1 MAAPPPLTRRSGTW
15 GEVRSRSIWRWQL
28 IFTAS
33 AVAILVAI
41 ALLEPRLFAHPRFG
55 PGAVGLVVVTCA
67 ALVIPWHRLGPI
79 AVLLLPVAD
88 IILIGMLSA
97 SGETRM
103 ALLWVFPI
111 AWIATYYGM
120 TWVIAGLGVIAV
132 IITIDAFTAGLD
144 PGQAQRVLIILLCLG
159 FMGITI
165 HVGSQRTRAYSR
177 LLRRQSAQ
185 MDRTRRRAET
195 QAQRTA
201 VLANTLETG
210 LARIDRDGVLLD
222 ANAAFLSLFGAEAI
236 ATFSPTGAVEY
247 SAHRGVAL
255 APDATFLAR
264 AARGE
269 RVDDERAWLH
279 DAQGRWRALDVSMR
293 PVVIT
298 GGEPP
303 SNLIVVR
310 DVTAAVQAEHERQT
324 VAMIVSHEL
333 RNPLTAILGHTDLL
347 LERDDLPEDVRRQL
361 TVVDNAGQRMQRLIT
376 SSLQRYT
383 SDAPELAAV
392 DLRPLVEAS
401 IVAFSPSATAAQVA
415 LTMDL
420 GRATPVLADAFRL
433 RQAVDN
439 TLGNAVKY
447 TGRGGTVHVSAAHT
461 DTHVV
466 LTIADTGIGMS
477 PEDLER
483 MFEPGYRSRSARDSG
498 IPGTGLGMSVVKE
511 IVDQHGGTLEVA
523 SALGR
528 GTSVVMRLPRAT
540 EEERS
545 S

>member
-1 MAAPPPLTRRSGTW
+1 MATSLPLGGRSGAW

-28 IFTAS
+28 ILTAS

-41 ALLEPRLFAHPRFG
+41 ALLDPHLFAHPRFA
-55 PGAVGLVVVTCA
+55 PGAVGLIAVTCA
-67 ALVIPWHRLGPI
+67 ALVIPWHRLS
-79 AVLLLPVAD
+79 ATAVVLLPMAD
-88 IILIGMLSA
+88 IVLIAMLSA

-111 AWIATYYGM
+111 AWIATYYRM
-120 TWVIAGLGVIAV
+120 SWVIAGLGVIATTLTV
-132 IITIDAFTAGLD
+132 DAFVAGLT
-144 PGQAQRVLIILLCLG
+144 PGHAQRVLIILLCLG

-165 HVGSQRTRAYSR
+165 HVGAERTRAYSR

-185 MDRTRRRAET
+185 MDRTRRRAEM

-210 LARIDRDGVLLD
+210 LARLDRDGVLSD
-222 ANAAFLSLFGAEAI
+222 ANAAFLALFGAESI

-247 SAHRGVAL
+247 SAHRGVAV

-269 RVDDERAWLH
+269 RTDDERVWLH
-279 DAQGRWRALDVSMR
+279 DAHGRWRALDVSTR
-293 PVVIT
+293 PIGAA
-298 GGEPP
+298 GGEQP
-303 SNLIVVR
+303 SNLIVLR
-310 DVTAAVQAEHERQT
+310 DVSAVVQAERERQT
-324 VAMIVSHEL
+324 VATIVSHEL

-347 LERDDLPEDVRRQL
+347 LEREDLPEDVRRQL
-361 TVVDNAGQRMQRLIT
+361 VVVDNAGQRMQRLIT

-383 SDAPELAAV
+383 SDAAEFTAV

-401 IVAFSPSATAAQVA
+401 IVAFGPSATSAQVL
-415 LTMDL
+415 LTMNL
-420 GRATPVLADAFRL
+420 GNARTVIADAFRL

-447 TGRGGTVHVSAAHT
+447 TGRGGTVHVSARHT

-466 LTIADTGIGMS
+466 LEIADTGIGMTA
-477 PEDLER
+477 DDAER
-483 MFEPGYRSRSARDSG
+483 MFEPGFRSRSARNSG
-498 IPGTGLGMSVVKE
+498 IPGTGLGMAVVKE
-511 IVDQHGGTLEVA
+511 IVEQHSGELEVTTA
-523 SALGR
+523 PGR
-528 GTSVVMRLPRAT
+528 GTSIVMRLPRAM
-540 EEERS
+540 EEERAS
-545 S
+545 